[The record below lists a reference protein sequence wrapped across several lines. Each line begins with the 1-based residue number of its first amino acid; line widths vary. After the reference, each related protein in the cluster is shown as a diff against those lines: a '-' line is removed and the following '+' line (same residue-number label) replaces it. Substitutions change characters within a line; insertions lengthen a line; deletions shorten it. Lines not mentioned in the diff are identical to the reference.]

1 MGCAIT
7 LPVPI
12 ASIVFPGLV
21 ERIVASVRAPGM
33 LVPLH
38 RRGLEEDET
47 TDSSLHPSIDFAVL
61 WTSNACPVEL
71 QRI

>member
-12 ASIVFPGLV
+12 ASMVFPGLV
-21 ERIVASVRAPGM
+21 EGTVASVRALGM

-38 RRGLEEDET
+38 RHGLKEDET
-47 TDSSLHPSIDFAVL
+47 TDSSLHPSIDSAVL
-61 WTSNACPVEL
+61 LTSNACPVEL